1 MRTNSDGQLEFEFD
15 ELVPKTRKIETGQD
29 TGFDFMNLFS
39 TNIDEEYQYSQNSM
53 AIHGDCISVLKKMK
67 TQSVQ
72 LIFADAPYNIGKDFG
87 NSILIGARYGW
98 TSACGFCQTR
108 GQCIL

>member
-39 TNIDEEYQYSQNSM
+39 DKY
-53 AIHGDCISVLKKMK
+53 
-67 TQSVQ
+67 
-72 LIFADAPYNIGKDFG
+72 
-87 NSILIGARYGW
+87 R
-98 TSACGFCQTR
+98 
-108 GQCIL
+108 

>member
-53 AIHGDCISVLKKMK
+53 AIHGDCISLWLLLIPEMWFWIHSPDLL
-67 TQSVQ
+67 QHRQ
-72 LIFADAPYNIGKDFG
+72 LLLA
-87 NSILIGARYGW
+87 
-98 TSACGFCQTR
+98 
-108 GQCIL
+108 